1 MMSRTLRISLI
12 TTLVLLLLVFLISRI
27 HLGSSKVTLS
37 SASTPT
43 PQFAATNDGWKALEN
58 LDFKT
63 ARALQG
69 RNLPEQLVDAAE
81 ALSCSRFDKADRL
94 ASSLPATTDLR
105 IRKMARDI
113 VINARLA
120 NRDYAGALE
129 AMPPYEELTGENV
142 TNTADSTNRL
152 LIEAWSS
159 APEEEWRM
167 PDTAVVLPIKR
178 NLIGHA
184 SVLVNINGAPV
195 WFAIDTGADFSVI
208 TDEFAERLGIQPA
221 TEATGTSET
230 ATSKRVFVSAVVIDF
245 VDVGSIQIK
254 HHRCYIAD
262 QDDLRFKLGPIT
274 LLRIDG
280 ILGWNFLQHLRT
292 TLDFEHDRVTFEK
305 PAAPL
310 ADDGR
315 MLFWT
320 GVSQPLIRLYAD
332 NGIPLLLFL
341 DTGANSTNLYKTVYQ
356 KLILEIADSKE
367 TMVGGAGG
375 FERQSR
381 DLVKNV
387 PLYGDGVQLRFKEI
401 TVSTPIQEPQSFA
414 GVDGVAGFDIADG
427 GAMILDPMAGE
438 FRLIPPAEAK

>member
-1 MMSRTLRISLI
+1 
-12 TTLVLLLLVFLISRI
+12 
-27 HLGSSKVTLS
+27 
-37 SASTPT
+37 
-43 PQFAATNDGWKALEN
+43 
-58 LDFKT
+58 
-63 ARALQG
+63 
-69 RNLPEQLVDAAE
+69 
-81 ALSCSRFDKADRL
+81 
-94 ASSLPATTDLR
+94 
-105 IRKMARDI
+105 
-113 VINARLA
+113 
-120 NRDYAGALE
+120 
-129 AMPPYEELTGENV
+129 
-142 TNTADSTNRL
+142 
-152 LIEAWSS
+152 
-159 APEEEWRM
+159 
-167 PDTAVVLPIKR
+167 
-178 NLIGHA
+178 
-184 SVLVNINGAPV
+184 
-195 WFAIDTGADFSVI
+195 
-208 TDEFAERLGIQPA
+208 
-221 TEATGTSET
+221 
-230 ATSKRVFVSAVVIDF
+230 
-245 VDVGSIQIK
+245 
-254 HHRCYIAD
+254 
-262 QDDLRFKLGPIT
+262 
-274 LLRIDG
+274 LRIDG

-356 KLILEIADSKE
+356 KLILEIAESNE